1 MVRIVRIL
9 LLAGLMLCSLGLA
22 SCVGGEL
29 PTAASPPLLTPNPEP
44 TAANTLD

>member
-1 MVRIVRIL
+1 MVWVVRIL

-29 PTAASPPLLTPNPEP
+29 PAAASPPAIPNPEP
-44 TAANTLD
+44 TAANTLN

>member
-1 MVRIVRIL
+1 MVRVVRIL

-29 PTAASPPLLTPNPEP
+29 PAAASPLPTPTPEP